1 LQERPT
7 TSNVGSSPERN
18 EIVYGQE
25 NVINQELGFFSN
37 SKNRIDTCMDSSR
50 PSLAIGI
57 EPIKK
62 SFLDAK
68 RRGVELRYLTEITE
82 QNIASCKK
90 LMEIVDELRHMDG
103 LKGNFMVNEKEYL
116 APSSPFENTKP
127 ASKLFYSNLEDIVEQ
142 HLYLF
147 QVLWDKGISA
157 HKRIK
162 EIEEGV
168 TTRYETR
175 VLENP
180 YEISKHLKYVI
191 ENAPERSVCS
201 SIGGLRQIYHNFF
214 YLYKKILDRSC
225 KGREEVVEG
234 EKKDVQKEVIRLITS
249 ITDKDSIDLVRIF
262 LEAGAKVRHVKN
274 LPLMD
279 FAVDNKYFHATIRK
293 EAGRLNQTL
302 LLSNEPAYVE
312 HFKSIFEELWKSGID
327 ATERIK
333 DIDAGANLADIE
345 VIPKAS
351 SARELYFQ
359 LLKDASEE
367 VLLLFPTVNAFTRQE
382 KIVIGSLLLSNAE
395 LRRRTTTLA
404 STIEKNVKVRI
415 LIPFNQLIEQK
426 MQHFKNSSHNNIEI
440 RYIEPLMLTT
450 QATILVA
457 DRKNTLVMEI
467 RDDSKTTFDEA
478 IGLSTYSNS
487 KAGVLS
493 YVFIFENLWKQIEL
507 YEDIKKSHE
516 QLMILDKMQQEFI
529 NVAAHELRTPIQPIL
544 SITQILRSRLNDGKQ
559 QQLLDI
565 VVRNAKRLNRLSDE
579 ILDVTKLESQTLEL
593 KKEQFNLNDVII
605 NAIDDIVLSK
615 EFSSKN
621 ASPIPRL
628 RLSYEPRDI
637 LLQADKSRIAEV
649 ISNLLGNAIK
659 FTPEGTITISV
670 EDKIDKN
677 NDKNWV
683 IVSAK
688 DTGLGID
695 ASMLPRLFTKFASK
709 SYHGTGLGLFIAKGI
724 VEAHG
729 GKIWGEN
736 NPDGKGATFSFTVP
750 LEKNQ

>member
-1 LQERPT
+1 
-7 TSNVGSSPERN
+7 
-18 EIVYGQE
+18 
-25 NVINQELGFFSN
+25 VIL
-37 SKNRIDTCMDSSR
+37 
-50 PSLAIGI
+50 LA
-57 EPIKK
+57 
-62 SFLDAK
+62 
-68 RRGVELRYLTEITE
+68 
-82 QNIASCKK
+82 Q
-90 LMEIVDELRHMDG
+90 
-103 LKGNFMVNEKEYL
+103 
-116 APSSPFENTKP
+116 
-127 ASKLFYSNLEDIVEQ
+127 
-142 HLYLF
+142 LF
-147 QVLWDKGISA
+147 QILWDKGISA
-157 HKRIK
+157 YKRIK
-162 EIEEGV
+162 EIEKGV

-201 SIGGLRQIYHNFF
+201 SIGGLQQIYHNFF

-225 KGREEVVEG
+225 KGTEVG
-234 EKKDVQKEVIRLITS
+234 REKKDVQKDVIRLVTT

-262 LEAGAKVRHVKN
+262 LEAGAKVKHVKN

-279 FAVDNKYFHATIRK
+279 FAVDNKSFHATIRK

-312 HFKSIFEELWKSGID
+312 HFKSIFEELWKNGID

-359 LLKDASEE
+359 LLKDATEE
-367 VLLLFPTVNAFTRQE
+367 VLLLFPSVNAFARQE
-382 KIVIGSLLLSNAE
+382 KIVVGSLLLSKAE
-395 LRRRTTTLA
+395 LRRRTTTSV

-415 LIPFNQLIEQK
+415 LIPFNHLIEQK

-493 YVFIFENLWKQIEL
+493 YVFIFDNLWKQIEL

-544 SITQILRSRLNDGKQ
+544 SVTQILRSRINDGKQ
-559 QQLLDI
+559 QELLDI
-565 VVRNAKRLNRLSDE
+565 VIRNAKRLNRLSDE
-579 ILDVTKLESQTLEL
+579 ILDVTKLETQTLEL
-593 KKEQFNLNDVII
+593 KKEQFNLNDVIL
-605 NAIDDIVLSK
+605 NAMDDIVLS
-615 EFSSKN
+615 SSKN

-628 RLSYEPRDI
+628 RLSYEPRHL

-649 ISNLLGNAIK
+649 ISNLLSNAIK

-670 EDKIDKN
+670 EKDETNKN
-677 NDKNWV
+677 EKNWV
-683 IVSAK
+683 IVSVK
-688 DTGLGID
+688 DTGQGID
-695 ASMLPRLFTKFASK
+695 ISMLPRLFRKFASK
-709 SYHGTGLGLFIAKGI
+709 SYHGTGLGLFISKGI

-729 GKIWGEN
+729 GKIWAKN
-736 NPDGKGATFSFTVP
+736 NVDGTGATFSFSLP
-750 LEKNQ
+750 N